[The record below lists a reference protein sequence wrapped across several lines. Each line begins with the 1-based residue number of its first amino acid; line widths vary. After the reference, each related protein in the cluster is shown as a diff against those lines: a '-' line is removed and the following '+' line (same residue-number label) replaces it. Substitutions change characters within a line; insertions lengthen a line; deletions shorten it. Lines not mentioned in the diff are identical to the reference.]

1 VDDPY
6 RTAIEERIRELHEYR
21 RWLRSYWGS
30 VFRYEYRAELATEYR
45 VEAGALNRV
54 RNKAR
59 KAQHVD
65 ARGDHFV
72 GIGR

>member
-1 VDDPY
+1 MDDPY
-6 RTAIEERIRELHEYR
+6 RTAIEERIRELQGYR
-21 RWLRSYWGS
+21 RWITGHLPQYRWNDLRDH
-30 VFRYEYRAELATEYR
+30 YR

>member
-1 VDDPY
+1 MDDPY
-6 RTAIEERIRELHEYR
+6 RTAIEEKLRELQRYRRWIRHWREVYDWQDLAHEYR
-21 RWLRSYWGS
+21 I
-30 VFRYEYRAELATEYR
+30 
-45 VEAGALNRV
+45 EAGALNRV
-54 RNKAR
+54 RNSVR